1 MTRVT
6 IDHMERS
13 PKIGKLS
20 ITGTVDDEQAACV
33 MMESELKGL
42 TEKEKREF
50 IARRLSDTHHAR
62 PPMPG
67 KAYIEV

>member
-1 MTRVT
+1 MARVT

-33 MMESELKGL
+33 MMESELEGL
-42 TEKEKREF
+42 TKVEQDIFK
-50 IARRLSDTHHAR
+50 AQRLKDTHHAR